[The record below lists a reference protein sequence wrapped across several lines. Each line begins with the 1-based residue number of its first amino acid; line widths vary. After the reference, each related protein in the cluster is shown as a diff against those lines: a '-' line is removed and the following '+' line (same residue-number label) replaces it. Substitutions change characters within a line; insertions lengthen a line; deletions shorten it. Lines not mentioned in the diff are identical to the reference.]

1 MCGFFAAS
9 CPPGSKVAVHLAV
22 EALQHRGPDDS
33 GMFASPDQ
41 AVFLGHARLSIVDL
55 SAAGHQP
62 MADSTGRYVLSYN
75 GEIYNFQDLRAD
87 LESRHG
93 QIAWR
98 GGSDSEV
105 IVEGVARDGLD
116 FLERLNGIFA
126 LSVYDHE
133 TRELH
138 LLRDPLGIKP
148 LVMTRQMGGV
158 FAASEIKS
166 LLALDG
172 IRHTLRRGALYEQL
186 SFMYVPEPNTMFE
199 EFSKVAPGVL
209 LTYLD
214 GQQTSARPMFASLAG
229 DGRLITDEAEAIA
242 ALDATFARAVRRQLV
257 ADVPVSLFLSGGL
270 DSTAVAYQ
278 AVSAGAQVHDAYTI
292 AFSAADM
299 ALDAQSDDLR
309 YARMMAERLS
319 LDLKVIHA
327 SRDFLSLLP
336 DIVGFM
342 EDGFT
347 DPAAINTYL
356 ICAGAR
362 KDGIKVMLSGQGA
375 DEYLGGYR
383 RYVAEKMLLRIPAP
397 LRGVLSLADTL
408 VPDRVPGALNSLAR
422 RVKRFASLAAQDPRQ
437 RVRAMYTWAD
447 PDQIA
452 SLFVEPPATGADDDF
467 YALLDSL
474 RGRDSLDQLMGIDH
488 HYDLMSLNLCYT
500 DRMSM
505 AVGVEARVPFLDFDL
520 VRLMNS
526 IDPALKVK
534 GREGKYI
541 FKKAM
546 EPYLPKE
553 VIYREKAGFGL
564 PIRAWMAQSSDMIDR
579 YFDPQRIRDQG
590 IFRPE
595 AIERLRKEH
604 MSGARDHGYTLLTL
618 LIQQIWLDRFT
629 ACDN

>member
-9 CPPGSKVAVHLAV
+9 CPPGSQVAAQLAN
-22 EALQHRGPDDS
+22 EAMRHRGPDDS
-33 GMFASPDQ
+33 GTFASRDR

-55 SAAGHQP
+55 SSAGHQP
-62 MADSTGRYVLSYN
+62 MADASGRYVLSYN
-75 GEIYNFQDLRAD
+75 GEIYNFQELRAD
-87 LESRHG
+87 LEARHG
-93 QIAWR
+93 AIAWR

-105 IVEGVARDGLD
+105 IIEGVARDGLD

-126 LSVYDHE
+126 LAIYDHA

-148 LVMTRQMGGV
+148 LVLTRQMGGLY
-158 FAASEIKS
+158 AASEMKA
-166 LLALDG
+166 LLAIDG
-172 IRHTLRRGALYEQL
+172 IGHTLRRGALYEQL
-186 SFMYVPEPNTMFE
+186 SFMYVPEPYTMFN
-199 EFSKVAPGVL
+199 EFTKLAPGL
-209 LTYLD
+209 LCTYVD
-214 GQQTSARPMFASLAG
+214 GQQTSERRMFAGLASA
-229 DGRLITDEAEAIA
+229 DRLITDEAEAIA
-242 ALDATFARAVRRQLV
+242 ALDQAFDAAVRRQLV

-270 DSTAVAYQ
+270 DSTAVAHKTV
-278 AVSAGAQVHDAYTI
+278 AAGAKVHDAYTI

-309 YARMMAERLS
+309 YARMMADRLS
-319 LDLKVIHA
+319 LHLKVIHA
-327 SRDFLSLLP
+327 SSDFLALLP

-383 RYVAEKMLLRIPAP
+383 RYIAEQMLLGIPAP
-397 LRGVLSLADTL
+397 LRTMLGWADGL
-408 VPDRVPGALNSLAR
+408 VPNRVPGALNSVAR
-422 RVKRFASLAAQDPRQ
+422 RVKRFASLAAQDPRE
-437 RVRAMYTWAD
+437 RIRALYTWSD
-447 PDQIA
+447 PSMIA
-452 SLFVEPPATGADDDF
+452 SLLVEAPDGAADRHF
-467 YALLDSL
+467 YDRLDSL
-474 RGRDSLDQLMGIDH
+474 GDRHSLDRLMAIDH

-520 VRLMNS
+520 VKVMNRV
-526 IDPALKVK
+526 DPALKVR

-546 EPYLPKE
+546 EPYLPRE
-553 VIYREKAGFGL
+553 IIYREKAGFGL
-564 PIRAWMAQSSDMIDR
+564 PIRAWMAQGSDLVDR
-579 YFDPQRIRDQG
+579 YFEPGRLRAQG

-595 AIERLRKEH
+595 AIDRMRKEH

-618 LIQQIWLDRFT
+618 LIQQIWLDRF
-629 ACDN
+629 AA